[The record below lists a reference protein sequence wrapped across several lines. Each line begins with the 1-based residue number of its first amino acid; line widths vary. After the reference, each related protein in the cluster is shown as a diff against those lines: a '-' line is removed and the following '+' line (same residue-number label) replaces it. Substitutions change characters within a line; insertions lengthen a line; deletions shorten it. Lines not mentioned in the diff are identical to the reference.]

1 MRILTQ
7 VTEQAFLQA
16 IDAHQTDLL
25 AKLGQL
31 VAFKT
36 VSPPARNTTPLQEE
50 VAGQLEKDG
59 FEVTAQP
66 FYETDRLVS
75 GTLHGTEPA
84 NHNSLLLN
92 GHVDVATIA
101 DQHWQ
106 TDPFSVQRQGDIVIG
121 RGVSDMKGAMACFLY
136 LFDQLHELGVT
147 LPGDLKF
154 QSVVG
159 EEAGEA
165 GTKRLLEQGEKA
177 DFALVGDTSDLQL
190 QGQGGVVTGWVK
202 LKSPKTYHDGN
213 RVNMVAAGGGLK
225 AASMVEKMVV
235 IIQALQTLEHYW
247 AVTKSHPGFQAG
259 TDTINPSYIEGGIHP
274 AFVADEAKLWITV
287 HFYPNENVADVTAE
301 VEQQVLAA
309 AKADPWLR
317 DNLPTFEWG
326 GESMLVDKGEVFPSL
341 ALDENSAAI
350 QLLSKSHQIQV
361 GQAPTV
367 TMSTSVADGGWF
379 DYFGIPCVI
388 YGPGTMAQ
396 AHTNNEQAS
405 FAQLLTYTKIIA
417 RFIWQWCHAEK
428 TAGEK

>member
-1 MRILTQ
+1 MSSLAKA
-7 VTEQAFLQA
+7 TEQALLQA
-16 IDAHQTDLL
+16 LEDHQDDLFE
-25 AKLGQL
+25 KLGQL

-36 VSPPARNTTPLQEE
+36 VSPTARNTTPLQEMITT
-50 VAGQLEKDG
+50 QLE
-59 FEVTAQP
+59 TAVFDVKTQP
-66 FYETDRLVS
+66 FYDTDTLVS
-75 GTLHGTEPA
+75 ATLHGTDA
-84 NHNSLLLN
+84 KAHNSLLLN

-101 DQHWQ
+101 DQDWQ
-106 TDPFSVQRQGDIVIG
+106 TDPFTMQRNGDLVIG

-136 LFDQLHELGVT
+136 LFDQLKALGVQ

-165 GTKRLLEQGEKA
+165 GTKQLLEQGETV

-190 QGQGGVVTGWVK
+190 QGQGGVITGWVT
-202 LKSPKTYHDGN
+202 LKSQKTYHDGN

-235 IIQALQTLEHYW
+235 VIQALQTLEHYW
-247 AVTKSHPGFQAG
+247 AVTKSYPGFPAG

-274 AFVADEAKLWITV
+274 AFVADEARLWITV
-287 HFYPNENVADVTAE
+287 HFYPDENVDDITAE

-309 AKADPWLR
+309 ATADPWLR

-341 ALDENSAAI
+341 ELDEDSAAI
-350 QLLSKSHQIQV
+350 QLLEVTHESQI
-361 GQAPTV
+361 GEAPTV

-388 YGPGTMAQ
+388 YGPGTMSQ
-396 AHTNNEQAS
+396 AHTNDEQAS
-405 FAQLLTYTKIIA
+405 FTQLLTYTKIIA
-417 RFIWQWCHAEK
+417 RFVWQWCHAEK
-428 TAGEK
+428 PAKEN